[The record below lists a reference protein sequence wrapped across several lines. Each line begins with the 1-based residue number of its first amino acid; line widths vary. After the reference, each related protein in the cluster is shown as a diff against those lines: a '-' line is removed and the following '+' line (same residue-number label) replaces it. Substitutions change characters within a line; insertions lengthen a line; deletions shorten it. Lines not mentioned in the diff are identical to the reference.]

1 VSVAILLTELY
12 APPPPPPPPT
22 AAVRPPP
29 PPPMTSTLLL
39 VVQSAGT
46 VHVPAPV
53 VVRKITLAATAA
65 SYHGSVL
72 TKVLKFTVWPEAML
86 VLSMMRSAPEVPT
99 VPCSYATVPAEL

>member
-1 VSVAILLTELY
+1 MLLTELY

-39 VVQSAGT
+39 VVKSAGT
-46 VHVPAPV
+46 VHVPAPSG

-65 SYHGSVL
+65 DYHGPVL
-72 TKVLKFTVWPEAML
+72 AEGLKLTVWPEAML